1 MENPRS
7 LLPILGLTNLGR
19 TLLGEK
25 APSHP
30 YVQCNFRVQRGANKK
45 NLMRKKKNEKEKE
58 RKRNKEEEK
67 NKYMYEN
74 KERKNV
80 SMSENK
86 ISSSAL

>member
-19 TLLGEK
+19 TILGEK

-45 NLMRKKKNEKEKE
+45 NLMRKKKNEK
-58 RKRNKEEEK
+58 
-67 NKYMYEN
+67 
-74 KERKNV
+74 
-80 SMSENK
+80 
-86 ISSSAL
+86 